1 MQSSLK
7 KVIAAS
13 VLVGSAFGATAAFAD
28 VAHPNTGNGELTLF
42 VENTTTHEVYARG
55 LGITLDQIITESA
68 AAGTYSGPTAV
79 SFSFAA
85 IGADTLLTQFLGTGT
100 TGEFKWGVLAGD
112 SVGTNAAGTRRYV
125 LGTQV
130 DLAASGAPIGSNT
143 TLNNITGSVNSFFT
157 DVNTNLPDGPG
168 TSLRGFGSAGGLWDA
183 AGTAG
188 DLADTFFNQP
198 PNQAFGFLGDNNA
211 INMFVLTSA
220 GGGNPVPA
228 RVFILADIALSANGT
243 LHQIQQ
249 APPVPLP
256 AAVWLLGSGLIG
268 LAGIGRRRLGPAI
281 TA

>member
-13 VLVGSAFGATAAFAD
+13 LLVGSAFGATSAFAD
-28 VAHPNTGNGELTLF
+28 VAHPSAGNGELTLF

-55 LGITLDQIITESA
+55 LGITLDQIITQT
-68 AAGTYSGPTAV
+68 AAGGTYTGPTAV
-79 SFSFAA
+79 SFSFAPIA
-85 IGADTLLTQFLGTGT
+85 ADSLLTQFLGTGSA
-100 TGEFKWGVLAGD
+100 GEFKWGVLAGD
-112 SVGTNAAGTRRYV
+112 SNGTNAAGTRRYV

-143 TLNNITGSVNSFFT
+143 TLLNIGPSFNSFFT
-157 DVNTNLPDGPG
+157 DLNTNLPDGAG
-168 TSLRGFGSAGGLWDA
+168 TSVRGVGSAGGLWDA
-183 AGTAG
+183 TGTSG

-220 GGGNPVPA
+220 GGGNATPA

-243 LHQIQQ
+243 LHQVQQ
-249 APPVPLP
+249 TPPVPLP

-268 LAGIGRRRLGPAI
+268 LAGVGRRRLGPVA